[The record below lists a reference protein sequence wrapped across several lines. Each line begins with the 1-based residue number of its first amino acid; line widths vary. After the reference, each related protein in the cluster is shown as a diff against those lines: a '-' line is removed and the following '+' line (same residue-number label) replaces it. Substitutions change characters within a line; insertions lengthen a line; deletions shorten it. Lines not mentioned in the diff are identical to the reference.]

1 MLGITTLSDLSCYTV
16 AMRKAFIFDM
26 NGVIVNDER
35 FHQASWRKLCE
46 KYGFELTEEEFKHN
60 VFGRTEK
67 DTLNYLFQK
76 QLTDEE
82 LEPYLT
88 ERVNIAIE
96 LYKPEIALTEGLAI
110 FLEDLATHTIP
121 TAIATSARWPYTN
134 FVLDTLNIRKYF
146 NAVVTAEDIQ
156 KGKPDPEIYVKAAS
170 KLGANPELCVAIEDS
185 VSGIKAAK
193 AAGMYVVGITTT
205 HGKEELGLADRV
217 VDSFKEVTV
226 ENLELIK

>member
-1 MLGITTLSDLSCYTV
+1 
-16 AMRKAFIFDM
+16 MRKALIFDM

-35 FHQASWRKLCE
+35 IHQASWRKLCE
-46 KYGFELTEEEFKHN
+46 KYGFNLTDDEFKHN

-76 QLTDEE
+76 QLTDEG
-82 LEPYLT
+82 LEPYLI

-110 FLEDLATHTIP
+110 FLDDLATHSIP
-121 TAIATSARWPYTN
+121 TAIATSARWLYTN

-146 NAVVTAEDIQ
+146 KSIITAEDIQ
-156 KGKPDPEIYVKAAS
+156 HGKPDPEIYVNAAS
-170 KLGANPELCVAIEDS
+170 KLEVSSELCVAVEDS

-205 HGKEELGLADRV
+205 HGKEELELADRV
-217 VDSFKEVTV
+217 VNSFKDLSV
-226 ENLELIK
+226 ENLELAK